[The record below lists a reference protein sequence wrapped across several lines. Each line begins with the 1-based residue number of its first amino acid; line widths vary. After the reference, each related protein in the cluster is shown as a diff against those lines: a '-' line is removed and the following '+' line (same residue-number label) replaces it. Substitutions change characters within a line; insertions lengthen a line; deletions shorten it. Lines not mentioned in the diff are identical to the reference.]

1 MKKKQFVCLALAAAM
16 LGSMPGCT
24 GSLKPEN
31 RSSAPETTEEATT
44 TAPETTEE
52 STAEPTEESETETSE
67 AERVLHNLGED
78 YAFSISGVESEKDL
92 YEHVMN
98 YVRNGCDVNSLSE
111 DVDRVLMLVYI
122 TKKNDG
128 EREADNPIWQFN
140 ISRGMSMADT
150 YRMLAAYKKRVTEM
164 DPPFDEATK
173 ACVFT
178 DEQFE
183 ELYEMYPK
191 ENFPNLGVTEE
202 EFRAYLLD
210 YLSHYMP
217 FMDANLDLNIDTA
230 SIVWDKRGKL
240 KAYEMTKLYKAHP
253 DLEENFPPVYHME
266 ITKGKQNNLTV
277 TVDVEYTKID
287 DRVYYLKQN
296 WYMDVEP

>member
-1 MKKKQFVCLALAAAM
+1 MKKKQFVCLALAAVM
-16 LGSMPGCT
+16 LCSVPGCT

-31 RSSAPETTEEATT
+31 PSSAPETTEAVTT
-44 TAPETTEE
+44 KAPETTEE
-52 STAEPTEESETETSE
+52 STAESTEESETETTE
-67 AERVLHNLGED
+67 AERVLHNLGEN
-78 YAFSISGVESEKDL
+78 YTFSTTGVDSEKDL

-98 YVRNGCDVNSLSE
+98 YIRNGYDENSLTE
-111 DVDRVLMLVYI
+111 DVDRVLMLVYL

-128 EREADNPIWQFN
+128 EREEDNPIWQFN
-140 ISRGMSMADT
+140 ISRGMNMADT
-150 YRMLAAYKKRVTEM
+150 YRMIAAYKKRVTEM
-164 DPPFDEATK
+164 NPPFHEETK

-217 FMDANLDLNIDTA
+217 FMDASLDPNIDTE
-230 SIVWDKRGKL
+230 SLNWDNRGKL

-266 ITKGKQNNLTV
+266 ITKGEKNGVTV

-287 DRVYYLKQN
+287 DRVYFLKQK
-296 WYMDVEP
+296 WYVDVEQ